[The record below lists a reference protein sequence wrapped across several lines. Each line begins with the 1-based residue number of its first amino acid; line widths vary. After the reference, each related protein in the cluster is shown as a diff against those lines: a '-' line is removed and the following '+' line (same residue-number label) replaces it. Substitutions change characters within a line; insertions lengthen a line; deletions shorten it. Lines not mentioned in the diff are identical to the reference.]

1 MKIIVYTNPPT
12 IEFLYKREIN
22 YVAKIIFENDYHTI
36 PITIKVST
44 SAKEIKINMDT
55 KHPNIFTAIK
65 LINTSAVIVPKN
77 IYTILHLDQL
87 PTYTDCM
94 DDFEVTNETPLLLF
108 TSIFPTFLNI

>member
-1 MKIIVYTNPPT
+1 MKKIVYTNPPT

-65 LINTSAVIVPKN
+65 LINTSAVIVPKKY
-77 IYTILHLDQL
+77 IHHPPSRSVTYIHRLHGRLRS
-87 PTYTDCM
+87 Y
-94 DDFEVTNETPLLLF
+94 
-108 TSIFPTFLNI
+108 